1 MDIESFRR
9 EYLAAGLRRE
19 DLDASPF
26 GQFERWLQQAVA
38 AGLKDP
44 TAMSLGTVGE
54 GGQPWQR
61 LVLLKQAD
69 ERGFVFYTN
78 LESRKARHI
87 AENPQVCLLFPW
99 NEIERQVIV
108 AGMASRVSAAESL
121 KYFLSRPRQS
131 QLAAWASA
139 QSRPLSSRVLL
150 EEQFARM
157 KQKFGDGEV
166 PLPAFWGGYRVVP
179 EAFEFWQGRPNR
191 LHDRFGYSR
200 EGDAWRIERLAP

>member
-26 GQFERWLQQAVA
+26 GQFDGWLKQAVE

-54 GGQPWQR
+54 DGRPWQR

-87 AENPQVCLLFPW
+87 AANPQVCLLFPW
-99 NEIERQVIV
+99 NEIERQVVV
-108 AGMASRVSAAESL
+108 AGTASRVSAVESL

-157 KQKFGDGEV
+157 KQKFGEGEV
-166 PLPAFWGGYRVVP
+166 PLPSFWGGYRVVP

-191 LHDRFGYSR
+191 LHDRFGYAR
-200 EGDAWRIERLAP
+200 DGDAWRIERLAP

>member
-1 MDIESFRR
+1 MDLESFRR
-9 EYLAAGLRRE
+9 DFLAPGLRRE
-19 DLDASPF
+19 DLDASPYV
-26 GQFERWLQQAVA
+26 QFHHWLRQAVD

-44 TAMSLGTVGE
+44 TAMSLGTVGAD
-54 GGQPWQR
+54 GRPWQR
-61 LVLLKQAD
+61 MVLLKQAD

-87 AENPQVCLLFPW
+87 AANPDVCLLFPW
-99 NEIERQVIV
+99 NDIERQVIV
-108 AGMASRVSAAESL
+108 AGSASRVSATESL

-139 QSRPLSSRVLL
+139 QSRPLSSRALL

-157 KQKFGDGEV
+157 KQKFGEGEV

-191 LHDRFGYSR
+191 LHDRFGYTRER
-200 EGDAWRIERLAP
+200 EGWRIERLAP